1 MPKYHSL
8 SIVILFTGLNFVA
21 NAEPQKY
28 NFNNPTFGGSPFMSN
43 HVLNLALKQYE
54 VPKPASTPPKSELE
68 AFQDSVRSR
77 TLSSLASVLA
87 ANIRGLTIE
96 ELAAGSGENPI
107 DIEGLE
113 LVYGSVGDGC
123 SINVSLSDGADES
136 INFTV
141 PNFANEACE

>member
-1 MPKYHSL
+1 MLNRP
-8 SIVILFTGLNFVA
+8 VILAIALLGCLPVIGA
-21 NAEPQKY
+21 AEPQKY

-43 HVLNLALKQYE
+43 HLLNLAIKQYE
-54 VPKPASTPPKSELE
+54 LPTAQAAPAKSELE

-113 LVYGSVGDGC
+113 LVYGSVDDGC
-123 SINVSLSDGADES
+123 SINVSLSDGVDES

-141 PNFANEACE
+141 PNFANEGCE